1 MSLQFVG
8 QDLVAEAIDSLQ
20 SCCCDGCER
29 PALVQLCTYHNNVL
43 LLYARAVQSS
53 DCVNSCGADFCFC
66 FEMMQRCAEGL
77 ADANVRNLERQG
89 AMKFKD
95 TERSASLCA
104 PEAVEEV
111 GRTFAT
117 PAICI

>member
-1 MSLQFVG
+1 MLIF
-8 QDLVAEAIDSLQ
+8 
-20 SCCCDGCER
+20 
-29 PALVQLCTYHNNVL
+29 
-43 LLYARAVQSS
+43 
-53 DCVNSCGADFCFC
+53 DFI
-66 FEMMQRCAEGL
+66 FEMTQRRAECL

-117 PAICI
+117 AAICI

>member
-1 MSLQFVG
+1 M
-8 QDLVAEAIDSLQ
+8 
-20 SCCCDGCER
+20 
-29 PALVQLCTYHNNVL
+29 T
-43 LLYARAVQSS
+43 
-53 DCVNSCGADFCFC
+53 
-66 FEMMQRCAEGL
+66 QRRTEGL
-77 ADANVRNLERQG
+77 ADANDRNLERQG

-111 GRTFAT
+111 GRTFAN